1 MASRINAVLTKGPT
15 KGRRQLP
22 LTIED
27 FGFGDQENHLVA
39 RDGMDRA
46 ISDVIRNLSKNHN
59 SSDGDSPDQ

>member
-1 MASRINAVLTKGPT
+1 MASRINAVLTKSPT
-15 KGRRQLP
+15 KGCRQL

-59 SSDGDSPDQ
+59 SSDGDSLDQ